1 MRFDSPSASPKPAS
15 VRALSAAGF
24 SLIELLVVLV
34 IAGIL
39 SALALPSYRQHVQRG
54 YRAEAAAAL
63 LEAQHFMERFYSVNG
78 RYTTDA
84 GSPPALPARLQLMP
98 ASSGGAGGSGGSG
111 GSAARYQLSVAA
123 ASVNTY
129 GLQAEP
135 VGAMASEPC
144 GTLTLTQT
152 GLKGRTGS
160 VLSVSE
166 CWR

>member
-1 MRFDSPSASPKPAS
+1 MRFDSSSHSPRTAS
-15 VRALSAAGF
+15 VLALSAAGF

-39 SALALPSYRQHVQRG
+39 SGLALPSYRQHVQRG
-54 YRAEAAAAL
+54 YRAEAAATL
-63 LEAQHFMERFYSVNG
+63 LEAQHFMERFYGVNG

-84 GSPPALPARLQLMP
+84 GGPPALPARLQVMP
-98 ASSGGAGGSGGSG
+98 ASSGGSG
-111 GSAARYQLSVAA
+111 GSAARYQLVVAS

-135 VGAMASEPC
+135 VGAMAGDPC

-160 VLSVSE
+160 ALSVSE

>member
-1 MRFDSPSASPKPAS
+1 MRCDFPSASPKPAS
-15 VRALSAAGF
+15 VQALSAAGF

-84 GSPPALPARLQLMP
+84 GSPPALPARLQVMP
-98 ASSGGAGGSGGSG
+98 ASSGGSG

-135 VGAMASEPC
+135 VGAMAGEPC

>member
-1 MRFDSPSASPKPAS
+1 
-15 VRALSAAGF
+15 LSAAGF

-84 GSPPALPARLQLMP
+84 GGPPALPARLQVMP
-98 ASSGGAGGSGGSG
+98 TSSGGSGGSG

-123 ASVNTY
+123 ASVSTY

-135 VGAMASEPC
+135 VGAMAGEPC

-160 VLSVSE
+160 GLSVSE